1 MLQYLIR
8 HLGIDTSTAARICQR
23 QESEVRG
30 ILSQVDRQYPHI
42 ERGGTSRGTYSVLK
56 QRAEH
61 GETRPHQQGNT
72 SDRPLIVMPDGTLI

>member
-61 GETRPHQQGNT
+61 GGPGLANRETRQ
-72 SDRPLIVMPDGTLI
+72 IVR